1 MIRVGTAELNA
12 YLEQYVASLL
22 VPEGSS
28 RKAPL
33 KYACQVSTSPPTF
46 VFFTRG
52 SGRLDFPTR
61 RHLARRLREK
71 YHFHATPIRILQ
83 RTSRR

>member
-1 MIRVGTAELNA
+1 RK
-12 YLEQYVASLL
+12 
-22 VPEGSS
+22 S
-28 RKAPL
+28 RL
-33 KYACQVSTSPPTF
+33 KYACQVATAPPTF

-52 SGRLDFPTR
+52 SGKLDLPTR

-83 RTSRR
+83 RSGKRRQELS